1 MLDQGLKYLMLNQ
14 GLNNPIVIGG
24 TANNHFIKLELI
36 FNKGAAFG
44 MGSSAT
50 IFLTIISFIA
60 TIALIIICTKFNN
73 WKKNKTQ
80 AVALT
85 LILAGTAGNLFDRFM
100 TINGVLDGVVDMI
113 YFRPFE
119 WVCELV
125 HMGYGVFN
133 LTLYEGFSTLPL
145 TVIKFS
151 SSKCSI

>member
-1 MLDQGLKYLMLNQ
+1 MDNLND
-14 GLNNPIVIGG
+14 
-24 TANNHFIKLELI
+24 
-36 FNKGAAFG
+36 
-44 MGSSAT
+44 
-50 IFLTIISFIA
+50 IA
-60 TIALIIICTKFNN
+60 KFNN

-133 LTLYEGFSTLPL
+133 LADFYLVTGIILFAFDLLFFSERKKRKWEKSL
-145 TVIKFS
+145 
-151 SSKCSI
+151 